1 LVALDSVSQVRD
13 DELMDRYPAPTVE
26 DHEFEPDTPVE
37 VADKRDRM
45 ADGRDRTSELHD
57 EVARARDARAEARD
71 TNAQTRTTVDVGAAL
86 DRAESAR
93 DRRGA
98 DKDRSHAAADREA
111 SWSDRAVSAGERA
124 LFAIDRLTAAYSRD
138 TGILEFHREIA
149 KAKRTEQP
157 FVLAFVDLDGLK
169 ATNDSLGHAAGDQR
183 LRQTADTI
191 RAKVRSYDLIV
202 RFGGDEFVCG
212 LPDLKMEEAA
222 KRFLLV
228 NVDLAETRQAPIT
241 VGLAELTAG
250 DSLESLM
257 ARADKALYR
266 EREQRKTAS

>member
-1 LVALDSVSQVRD
+1 
-13 DELMDRYPAPTVE
+13 MDPDRTVE
-26 DHEFEPDTPVE
+26 DHEVGTDTPGQ
-37 VADKRDRM
+37 AGDTRDRM
-45 ADGRDRTSELHD
+45 ADDRDRASELYD
-57 EVARARDARAEARD
+57 MAADARDARAEARD
-71 TNAQTRTTVDVGAAL
+71 TRADARTTVDVGAAV

-98 DKDRSHAAADREA
+98 DKDRVHAAADREA
-111 SWSDRAVSAGERA
+111 SWSDRASSAGERA
-124 LFAIDRLTAAYSRD
+124 LFAIDQLTAAHSRD
-138 TGILEFHREIA
+138 TGIVELDREIA

-191 RAKVRSYDLIV
+191 RSKVRSYDLIV

-212 LPDLKMEEAA
+212 MPDLKMEEAA

-228 NVDLAETRQAPIT
+228 NVDLAETLQAPVT
-241 VGLAELTAG
+241 VGLAELTAD

-266 EREQRKTAS
+266 EREQRKAAF